1 MRKPRASGAGGWLPL
16 GALALWCGAACSADV
31 PRLSV
36 EYENREFI
44 VTAELVLRAPR
55 SAVFRVLS
63 DYPGWVRLNRNITDS
78 AVLPPKIG
86 GQVRVRSSTRACLLF
101 LCRDIVQAQAVT
113 LHDDSEL
120 VAVTDPEADNLR
132 QGWVRWRLS
141 DRGSSTYVRLDA
153 RLAPDFWLPP
163 LIGPWSVRSVL
174 RGQVLET
181 AVNLE
186 RLAAAGGR

>member
-1 MRKPRASGAGGWLPL
+1 V
-16 GALALWCGAACSADV
+16 ACPAEI

-36 EYENREFI
+36 DYENREFI
-44 VTAELVLRAPR
+44 VTAELVLRATR

-78 AVLPPKIG
+78 ALVTPGLR
-86 GQVRVRSSTRACLLF
+86 GQVRVRSRTRACLLF
-101 LCRDIVQAQAVT
+101 LCRNIVQTQVVT
-113 LHDDSEL
+113 HHDGTEL
-120 VAVTDPEADNLR
+120 VAVTEPEADSLR
-132 QGWVRWRLS
+132 QGWVRWRLD
-141 DRGSSTYVRLDA
+141 DRGTSTYVRLDA

-181 AVNLE
+181 AHNLE